1 MNVPIYHGIFFNK
14 DAINAIKKHIGIE
27 APSLPNVIK
36 HPHITF
42 GFRVKPIEGFDKLCI
57 DYPTSDGLT
66 LVVGYGNDSG
76 NEGFLVQI
84 NHEIA
89 DFYQGQIAG
98 RDEKGNI
105 YAHIT
110 ISYDKTQ
117 GRKPVDTGSI
127 DYETF
132 DNISIP
138 ISGHFGYFDGHV
150 HYYENEI

>member
-1 MNVPIYHGIFFNK
+1 MNAPIYNGIFFDKNE
-14 DAINAIKKHIGIE
+14 ITEIKKYIGI
-27 APSLPNVIK
+27 AMPSLPNVIDY
-36 HPHITF
+36 PHVTF
-42 GFRVKPIEGFDKLCI
+42 GFRVKPVEGFDKLCI
-57 DYPTSDGLT
+57 DYPTSNGLV
-66 LVVGYGNDSG
+66 LVAGYGNDGG
-76 NEGFLVQI
+76 NEGFLVRI
-84 NHEIA
+84 DSGIS
-89 DFYQGQIAG
+89 DFYQGQIVG
-98 RDEKGNI
+98 RDERGNI

-110 ISYDKTQ
+110 ISYDKAK